1 MPVRVGSAS
10 PAVRFGLLVV
20 AIVLGL
26 AYVYAVS
33 SPFKITEAEARR
45 RLAAREI
52 DVVLDV
58 RTDLEREMLGSYPG
72 SIHIP
77 AGDLDVE
84 AAKQIPNKSAR
95 ILAYCNSGQRAR
107 LAAEKL
113 HALGYERAVYIVG
126 TYRGLL

>member
-1 MPVRVGSAS
+1 MRIGNP
-10 PAVRFGLLVV
+10 VRFGILGV
-20 AIVLGL
+20 AIILGL

-33 SPFKITEAEARR
+33 SPFRISDSEARR
-45 RLAAREI
+45 RLKAREI

-58 RTDLEREMLGSYPG
+58 RTELEREALGSYPG

-77 AGDLDVE
+77 AGELE
-84 AAKQIPNKSAR
+84 ARAAKEIPNKAAR

-107 LAAEKL
+107 AATEKL
-113 HALGYERAVYIVG
+113 HRLGYTGAVYIIG